1 MKYSQSESE
10 GRLVH
15 LPSHIYKKMNTK
27 KLTRQDPYK
36 QNDLQSNKAMPV
48 RQIMVKDFLLISV
61 RPCIVRKAKIDYYI
75 YKKWEGC
82 LLM

>member
-10 GRLVH
+10 GCLVH
-15 LPSHIYKKMNTK
+15 LPSQIYKKMNTK

-61 RPCIVRKAKIDYYI
+61 RPRS
-75 YKKWEGC
+75 G
-82 LLM
+82 